1 MRLLFLITAF
11 LITSLVSAQQK
22 NDTVLSFFDYKSELK
37 NYQKD
42 FQKKIINDSTLY
54 YTLDSLKNIGYYSI
68 SLDSVSGSQVFINKG
83 KLYKKIWVKNDT
95 VFNQKQEWFP
105 VRNLDSLIQKVNRNY
120 AEKGYPFVQTEILPI
135 DYKDGEARVRLE
147 IKLFDR
153 RKIDGVRVTGYEKLS
168 KGYIKHGLG
177 LKNNRIYDEAELYKI
192 SERLAYNRFVEE
204 SRPPQTLFNTDST
217 FVYLYVKKVKS
228 NLFDGVMGFGN
239 DNEGKFRLNGNVKI
253 ELNNNFNAME
263 QIRLNWIATADK
275 STTLDLKL
283 RFPYLFRSQLGS
295 EMNFN
300 MFKKDSVFVNTKL
313 GERLFY
319 QLGMNSNIGL
329 NLSYESSN
337 FVLDDHP
344 ELAAL
349 YDDFNKTGV
358 GLSYEFKQ
366 PSPIALMEGK
376 AAAFIFGKALKRKIT
391 EYDPEINDYL
401 SDKTRQYE
409 VGADVFQLF
418 RLHPHHFV
426 KVRAQAYG
434 LFGNDDYYAENEL
447 YRIGGFNSVRGF
459 NEESI
464 TASSFGIGSFE
475 YRFLPNDDFYIS
487 AFVDYALVENKSA
500 VIHQN
505 LLGTGLGFS
514 FMTELGV
521 FNLSYAVGK
530 QSDTGFDFRNSKIH
544 FGILTRF

>member
-1 MRLLFLITAF
+1 M
-11 LITSLVSAQQK
+11 ITSLVSAQQK

-418 RLHPHHFV
+418 RLHPHNFV